1 MTKIKDLKN
10 QSENNLNIIEIL
22 ELVCPEGK
30 TKYIE
35 TLLRVMKKTKN
46 FDNYIT
52 EVKDVLKNRLGVSGS
67 KLDKFT
73 DFQIFFMWRFLDT
86 SFEINDLVEY
96 QKFCEFNERGLIEL
110 NDLSRYSSFDEI
122 LSVTAI
128 AELKSQEKELEK
140 QIKVIYTNEE
150 WMVIRPL
157 TYHSSLKYG
166 ASTKWCTASDSNPD
180 YFLRYTKRGILLYM
194 INKVTGLKVACFKSL
209 DIDPEFSFWNQVDT
223 RIDSIESGLPL
234 FIIDIIRD
242 EVTNN
247 PIPNISLLSDVDRKI
262 QENLVRSK
270 MKLSDTTMD
279 MEVEPAIRNYD
290 NEAIVD
296 GRDEDGGEEEME
308 MDSEPMERAEGHHEV
323 ESISNLLNNMGNR
336 LRNTDG
342 IQQEPEPETVGDVPR
357 INRF

>member
-1 MTKIKDLKN
+1 MTKIKDLKS
-10 QSENNLNIIEIL
+10 QPENNLNIIEIL

-46 FDNYIT
+46 FNNYIT
-52 EVKDVLKNRLGVSGS
+52 EIRDLLKNRLKVSDS
-67 KLDKFT
+67 KLDNFT
-73 DFQIFFMWRFLDT
+73 DFQVFFMWRFLDT
-86 SFEINDLVEY
+86 SFDINDLVEY

-150 WMVIRPL
+150 WTVIRPL

-166 ASTKWCTASDSNPD
+166 ASTKWCTASTKNPD
-180 YFLRYTKRGILLYM
+180 YFFRYSKRGILLYM
-194 INKVTGLKVACFKSL
+194 INKKTGLKVACFKSL
-209 DIDPEFSFWNQVDT
+209 DEEHEFSFWNQEDI

-242 EVTNN
+242 EITNN
-247 PIPNISLLSDVDRKI
+247 PVSNMSLLSDEDRKI

-270 MKLSDTTMD
+270 MKLSEPMD
-279 MEVEPAIRNYD
+279 MEEEPVPVAMREYENEGWTPDRNEGD
-290 NEAIVD
+290 M
-296 GRDEDGGEEEME
+296 EME
-308 MDSEPMERAEGHHEV
+308 SEPMERAEGHHETYRTW
-323 ESISNLLNNMGNR
+323 N
-336 LRNTDG
+336 DG
-342 IQQEPEPETVGDVPR
+342 IQQEPEPETVGDVRR
-357 INRF
+357 IGIS

>member
-1 MTKIKDLKN
+1 
-10 QSENNLNIIEIL
+10 LNIIEIL

-46 FDNYIT
+46 FNNYIT
-52 EVKDVLKNRLGVSGS
+52 EIRDLLKNRLKVSDS
-67 KLDKFT
+67 KLDNFT
-73 DFQIFFMWRFLDT
+73 DFQVFFMWRFLDT
-86 SFEINDLVEY
+86 SFDINDLVEY

-140 QIKVIYTNEE
+140 QIKVVYSTEE

-180 YFLRYTKRGILLYM
+180 YFLRYSKRGILLYM

-209 DIDPEFSFWNQVDT
+209 NSEPEFSFWNQTDI

-234 FIIDIIRD
+234 FIIDVIRD

-247 PIPNISLLSDVDRKI
+247 PIPNISLLSNEDRLI

-270 MKLSDTTMD
+270 MKSIELSNEEPIAD
-279 MEVEPAIRNYD
+279 MRDMGLEPDIIRNYE
-290 NEAIVD
+290 NEAIMD
-296 GRDEDGGEEEME
+296 ARDEDGGVEEME
-308 MDSEPMERAEGHHEV
+308 MESEPMERAEVHHEV

-342 IQQEPEPETVGDVPR
+342 IQQEPETVGDVPR

>member
-10 QSENNLNIIEIL
+10 QPENNFNIIEIL

-46 FDNYIT
+46 FNNYIA
-52 EVKDVLKNRLGVSGS
+52 EIRDLLKNRLKVSSS
-67 KLDKFT
+67 KLDNFT
-73 DFQIFFMWRFLDT
+73 DFQVFFMWRFLDT
-86 SFEINDLVEY
+86 SFDINDLVEY

-140 QIKVIYTNEE
+140 QIKVVYANEE

-180 YFLRYTKRGILLYM
+180 YFLRYSKRGILLYM

-209 DIDPEFSFWNQVDT
+209 DGEPEFSFWNQVDT

-234 FIIDIIRD
+234 FIIDVIRD

-247 PIPNISLLSDVDRKI
+247 PIPNISLLSDEDRKI
-262 QENLVRSK
+262 QENLVKSK
-270 MKLSDTTMD
+270 MKMSEPMD
-279 MEVEPAIRNYD
+279 MEEQPVAMRDYD
-290 NEAIVD
+290 A
-296 GRDEDGGEEEME
+296 EDWTPDINGGDMEME
-308 MDSEPMERAEGHHEV
+308 SEPTVRAEGHHEV

>member
-1 MTKIKDLKN
+1 MTKIKDLKS
-10 QSENNLNIIEIL
+10 QPENNLNIIEIL

-46 FDNYIT
+46 FNNYIT
-52 EVKDVLKNRLGVSGS
+52 EIRDLLKNRLKVSDS
-67 KLDKFT
+67 KLDNFT
-73 DFQIFFMWRFLDT
+73 DFQVFFMWRFLDT
-86 SFEINDLVEY
+86 SFDINDLVEY

-209 DIDPEFSFWNQVDT
+209 DSEPEFSFWNQTDI

-247 PIPNISLLSDVDRKI
+247 PIPNISLLSDVDRKT

-270 MKLSDTTMD
+270 MKLS
-279 MEVEPAIRNYD
+279 
-290 NEAIVD
+290 
-296 GRDEDGGEEEME
+296 
-308 MDSEPMERAEGHHEV
+308 EPMGMEYERVRTRDYDGEIQMEERDPWEDEEPEPTVRTEGHHEV

-342 IQQEPEPETVGDVPR
+342 IQQEPEPETVGDVQR
-357 INRF
+357 IGIL

>member
-10 QSENNLNIIEIL
+10 QPENNFNIIEIL

-30 TKYIE
+30 IKYIE

-46 FDNYIT
+46 FNNYIT
-52 EVKDVLKNRLGVSGS
+52 EIRDLLKNRLKVSSS
-67 KLDKFT
+67 KLDNFT
-73 DFQIFFMWRFLDT
+73 DFQVFFMWRFLDT
-86 SFEINDLVEY
+86 SFDINDLVEY

-140 QIKVIYTNEE
+140 QIKVVYANEE

-180 YFLRYTKRGILLYM
+180 YFLRYSKRGILLYM
-194 INKVTGLKVACFKSL
+194 INKLTGLKVACFKSL
-209 DIDPEFSFWNQVDT
+209 DSEPEFSFWNQTDI

-247 PIPNISLLSDVDRKI
+247 PIPNISLLSNEDRLI

-270 MKLSDTTMD
+270 MKLS
-279 MEVEPAIRNYD
+279 
-290 NEAIVD
+290 
-296 GRDEDGGEEEME
+296 
-308 MDSEPMERAEGHHEV
+308 EPMDTEEQPVAMGDYDGEIQMEERDAWEDEEPEPTVRTEGHHEV

>member
-10 QSENNLNIIEIL
+10 QPENNFNIIEIL

-46 FDNYIT
+46 FNNYIT
-52 EVKDVLKNRLGVSGS
+52 EIRDLLKNRLKVSSS
-67 KLDKFT
+67 KLDNFT
-73 DFQIFFMWRFLDT
+73 DFQVFFMWRFLDT
-86 SFEINDLVEY
+86 SFDINDLVEY

-140 QIKVIYTNEE
+140 QIKVVYANEE

-166 ASTKWCTASDSNPD
+166 ASTKWCTSSDSNPD
-180 YFLRYTKRGILLYM
+180 YFLKYSKRGILLYM

-209 DIDPEFSFWNQVDT
+209 DGEPDFSFWNQVDT

-234 FIIDIIRD
+234 FIIDVIRD

-247 PIPNISLLSDVDRKI
+247 PIPNISLLSDEDRKI
-262 QENLVRSK
+262 QENLVKSK
-270 MKLSDTTMD
+270 MKMSEPMD
-279 MEVEPAIRNYD
+279 MEEQPVAMGDYDGEVQMEERDAWEDEGPEPTVRT
-290 NEAIVD
+290 
-296 GRDEDGGEEEME
+296 
-308 MDSEPMERAEGHHEV
+308 EGHHEV

-342 IQQEPEPETVGDVPR
+342 IQQEPETVGDVPR

>member
-10 QSENNLNIIEIL
+10 KPENNLNIIEIL
-22 ELVCPEGK
+22 DLVCPEGK

-35 TLLRVMKKTKN
+35 TLLRVMKKTTN
-46 FDNYIT
+46 FNNYIT
-52 EVKDVLKNRLGVSGS
+52 EVKDVLRSRLNVSDS
-67 KLDKFT
+67 RLDKFT
-73 DFQIFFMWRFLDT
+73 DLQIFFMWRFLDT
-86 SFEINDLVEY
+86 CFEINDLVEY

-140 QIKVIYTNEE
+140 QIKVIYSNEE

-180 YFLRYTKRGILLYM
+180 YFLRYSKRGILLYM

-209 DIDPEFSFWNQVDT
+209 NGEPEFSFWNHVDT
-223 RIDSIESGLPL
+223 RIDSMESGLPL
-234 FIIDIIRD
+234 FIIDVIRD

-247 PIPNISLLSDVDRKI
+247 PITNISLLSNEDRLI
-262 QENLVRSK
+262 QENLVKSK
-270 MKLSDTTMD
+270 MKLSEPMD
-279 MEVEPAIRNYD
+279 MEEEPVAMREYE
-290 NEAIVD
+290 NEAIMD
-296 GRDEDGGEEEME
+296 GRDEDGGVEEME
-308 MDSEPMERAEGHHEV
+308 MESEPMERAHHEMYRYNGTINFNDDV
-323 ESISNLLNNMGNR
+323 
-336 LRNTDG
+336 
-342 IQQEPEPETVGDVPR
+342 QQEPETVGDVPR

>member
-1 MTKIKDLKN
+1 
-10 QSENNLNIIEIL
+10 
-22 ELVCPEGK
+22 LV
-30 TKYIE
+30 
-35 TLLRVMKKTKN
+35 KN
-46 FDNYIT
+46 FNNYIT
-52 EVKDVLKNRLGVSGS
+52 EIRDLLKNRLKVSSS
-67 KLDKFT
+67 KLDNFT
-73 DFQIFFMWRFLDT
+73 DFQVFFMWRFLDT
-86 SFEINDLVEY
+86 SFDINDLVEY

-140 QIKVIYTNEE
+140 QIKVVYANEE

-166 ASTKWCTASDSNPD
+166 ASTKWCTSSDSNPD
-180 YFLRYTKRGILLYM
+180 YFLRYSKRGILLYM

-209 DIDPEFSFWNQVDT
+209 DDEPEFSFWNQVDT

-234 FIIDIIRD
+234 FIIDVIRD

-247 PIPNISLLSDVDRKI
+247 PIPNISLLSNEDRLI
-262 QENLVRSK
+262 QENLVKSK
-270 MKLSDTTMD
+270 MKLSEPPTDMQEEPVAMRDYDAEDWTPDINGGD
-279 MEVEPAIRNYD
+279 ME
-290 NEAIVD
+290 
-296 GRDEDGGEEEME
+296 ME
-308 MDSEPMERAEGHHEV
+308 SEPMERAEGHHEV

>member
-10 QSENNLNIIEIL
+10 QPENNFNIIEIL

-46 FDNYIT
+46 FNNYIT
-52 EVKDVLKNRLGVSGS
+52 EIRDLLKNRLKVSSS
-67 KLDKFT
+67 KLDNFT
-73 DFQIFFMWRFLDT
+73 DFQVFFMWRFLDT
-86 SFEINDLVEY
+86 SFDINDLVEY

-140 QIKVIYTNEE
+140 QIKVVYANEE

-166 ASTKWCTASDSNPD
+166 ASTKWCTSSDSNPD
-180 YFLRYTKRGILLYM
+180 YFLRYSKRGILLYM

-209 DIDPEFSFWNQVDT
+209 NSEPEFSFWNQVDT

-234 FIIDIIRD
+234 FIIDVIRD

-247 PIPNISLLSDVDRKI
+247 PIPNISLLSNEDRLI
-262 QENLVRSK
+262 QENLVKSK
-270 MKLSDTTMD
+270 MKLSEPPTDMQEEPVVAMRDYDAEDWTPDINGGD
-279 MEVEPAIRNYD
+279 ME
-290 NEAIVD
+290 
-296 GRDEDGGEEEME
+296 ME
-308 MDSEPMERAEGHHEV
+308 SEPMERAEGHNETYRTW
-323 ESISNLLNNMGNR
+323 N
-336 LRNTDG
+336 DG

>member
-1 MTKIKDLKN
+1 MTKIKHLKN
-10 QSENNLNIIEIL
+10 QPENNLNIIEIL

-46 FDNYIT
+46 FNNYIT
-52 EVKDVLKNRLGVSGS
+52 EIRDILKNRLKVSSS
-67 KLDKFT
+67 KLDNFT
-73 DFQIFFMWRFLDT
+73 DFQVFFMWRFLDT
-86 SFEINDLVEY
+86 SFDINDLVEY

-122 LSVTAI
+122 LSVTSI

-140 QIKVIYTNEE
+140 QIKIIYTNEE
-150 WMVIRPL
+150 WTVIRPL

-180 YFLRYTKRGILLYM
+180 YFLRYSKRGILLYM

-209 DIDPEFSFWNQVDT
+209 NGEPEFSFWNQVDT

-234 FIIDIIRD
+234 FIIDVIRD

-247 PIPNISLLSDVDRKI
+247 PIPNISLLSNEDRLI

-270 MKLSDTTMD
+270 MKSIELSND
-279 MEVEPAIRNYD
+279 MEIADMRDMGLEPDIIRNYQ
-290 NEAIVD
+290 NEAIMD
-296 GRDEDGGEEEME
+296 ARDEDME
-308 MDSEPMERAEGHHEV
+308 TERVDGHETY
-323 ESISNLLNNMGNR
+323 R
-336 LRNTDG
+336 T
-342 IQQEPEPETVGDVPR
+342 EPETVGDVRR
-357 INRF
+357 IDIS